1 MWLICVHGGSHK
13 QTMLTL
19 NPKDLLNQLP
29 RHCISPNEAMK
40 SQLETVWCFLLRL
53 SMIINLYIYIIYN
66 YKWLFLTIPSL
77 PSFSHPQGHWQFHR
91 TKCDLNWPF
100 DNFSLWVRN
109 INLHIASWAQ
119 CHSWHGLPSW
129 NYLLLCASR
138 LSQLKEIKL
147 KIDWKNDR
155 NANELNELY
164 KHEYQVS
171 GKPPESETQSKISMC
186 TRSKANW

>member
-53 SMIINLYIYIIYN
+53 SMIINLYIYISYIITNDCSSRYHPCHHSLILKGTGN
-66 YKWLFLTIPSL
+66 FIVRNVTLIGHLTIS
-77 PSFSHPQGHWQFHR
+77 
-91 TKCDLNWPF
+91 
-100 DNFSLWVRN
+100 SLWVRN

-164 KHEYQVS
+164 KHEIPS
-171 GKPPESETQSKISMC
+171 FWETSRIWNTVK
-186 TRSKANW
+186 NFNVH